1 MSHEPDIFGYL
12 ATTKISG
19 ITTALLDDSTKNS
32 YAAKKNLPFWKGP
45 ISIWATVRA
54 SRTYPGALPIPEG
67 GGIVQVSVEPGAVTT
82 LQPPGTEI
90 WEILGIIGT
99 GQGGTAT
106 GSLGWFDGTST
117 VNIDQGQSF
126 TTSGHSQFLYATIP
140 PITAYSGKLRLT
152 NSLYWAFQET
162 GGAFA
167 VIFSVAYHKVSL

>member
-54 SRTYPGALPIPEG
+54 SRTYPGALPIPEQG
-67 GGIVQVSVEPGAVTT
+67 TIVTLSCDAGNVVT

-90 WEILGIIGT
+90 WEIVSIDGT

-106 GSLGWFDGTST
+106 AAVSWFDGAST
-117 VNIDQGQSF
+117 CVIDSAQAFDAAG
-126 TTSGHSQFLYATIP
+126 GSQFIYSTTP
-140 PITAYSGKLRLT
+140 PITAYTGKFRLT
-152 NSLYWAFQET
+152 NSLYWVFQET
-162 GGAFA
+162 GGAFG
-167 VIFSVAYHKVSL
+167 VVFKVAYQKVSL